1 MVANQKAITIGCR
14 KERYIMVIQ
23 PLKVSGV
30 QFATN
35 TNKQPKTNSQRVKQT
50 LYKPTFSDFLKDLM
64 MEQREQM

>member
-1 MVANQKAITIGCR
+1 MNFKA
-14 KERYIMVIQ
+14 
-23 PLKVSGV
+23 LKVSGV
-30 QFATN
+30 QFTTN